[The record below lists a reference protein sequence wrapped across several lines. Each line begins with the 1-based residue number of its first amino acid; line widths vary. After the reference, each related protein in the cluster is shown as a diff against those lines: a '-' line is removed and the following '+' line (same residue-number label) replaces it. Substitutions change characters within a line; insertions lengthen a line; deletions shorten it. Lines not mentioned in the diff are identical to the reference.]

1 VSSDDIETVETF
13 RSRAAAWIEANLP
26 RWDDDLVEPREL
38 QRRLYDAGFAGIAF
52 PSEYGGAGLTLDH
65 QKAFFDEAAA
75 QDRQVPTGN
84 IRVSIGM
91 LGPTILDHGSADA
104 RARFLPSLLRGDVL
118 WMQLLSEPQGGS
130 DMAGAR
136 TRLTRDGDSF
146 VLSGAKMW
154 SSGAHEADYGLC
166 LCRSDWDVPKHRGLS
181 MIAVPLKSAAG
192 ISIQRTRSASG
203 LTSDFCEEFFDNVD
217 LPLGNLVG
225 EENDGWAVAQTL
237 LRHERNTVGNIGFG
251 YLIGRR
257 DREPKRMFG
266 GEPALRSLEAAAARA
281 ASESVGMLVVDAYID
296 AVVAPLT
303 SARVMAG
310 LRSGSHQGQWGSLT
324 KLQSTVGA
332 QASVRTALAAWG
344 AEGVIWDGDEVR
356 YDNVGTTWL
365 ESRGGTIAGGTNEM
379 QRNIISERLLGLPRE
394 PSSDRDLP
402 FSEVL
407 RNARRS

>member
-1 VSSDDIETVETF
+1 VTDEETESVTAF
-13 RSRAAAWIEANLP
+13 RARAQAWIEGHLP
-26 RWDDDLVEPREL
+26 HWDDDLVDARDL
-38 QRRLYDAGFAGIAF
+38 QRLLFDGGFAGIAF
-52 PSEYGGAGLTLDH
+52 PRPFGGCGLTLEH

-75 QDRQVPTGN
+75 QDRQVPTGS

-91 LGPTILDHGSADA
+91 LGPTILDHGSEEAKL
-104 RARFLPSLLRGDVL
+104 RFLPSLLRGDVL

-130 DMAGAR
+130 DMAGAM
-136 TRLTRDGDSF
+136 TRLSRDGDTF
-146 VLSGAKMW
+146 LLTGAKMW
-154 SSGAHEADYGLC
+154 SSGAHEADLGLC
-166 LCRSDWDVPKHRGLS
+166 LCRSSWDVPKHRGLS
-181 MIAVPLKSAAG
+181 MIAVPLKGSRG

-203 LTSDFCEEFFDNVD
+203 LTSDFCEEFFDNVE
-217 LPLGNLVG
+217 LPVDNLIG
-225 EENDGWAVAQTL
+225 AENDGWAVAQTL
-237 LRHERNTVGNIGFG
+237 LRHERNTVGNIGYG

-266 GEPALRSLEAAAARA
+266 GEPAARSIEAAVRRSALDA
-281 ASESVGMLVVDAYID
+281 VGTMIVDAYVES
-296 AVVAPLT
+296 VVAPLT

-310 LRSGSHQGQWGSLT
+310 LRTGTHQGQWGSLT

-344 AEGVIWDGDEVR
+344 AEGVIWDGEDVR
-356 YDNVGTTWL
+356 YDNIGTTWI

-394 PSSDRDLP
+394 PTSDRDVP